1 MPESLVPPLAQFQ
14 PDNLRI
20 WVNMWFFPVCN
31 HNDILLVE

>member
-20 WVNMWFFPVCN
+20 WVNMWFFSC
-31 HNDILLVE
+31 L